1 MQLVI
6 KVFLILFL
14 VSCSSIKFNKVKLEA
29 PPVIIYK
36 TIDDYSNKVP
46 IMLSKDN
53 SRIIAYPHPRDVFYN
68 EGLAYPTKLDSGYLF
83 DNMGINTNT
92 VYIDINI
99 DLYSKYDKVPTL
111 SKIDSL
117 IIGLNPFLE
126 MHNCGN
132 KYLLNETT
140 ELNKLIEEDFK
151 NCKCL
156 IKKPSKL
163 DGF

>member
-6 KVFLILFL
+6 KVFLILCL
-14 VSCSSIKFNKVKLEA
+14 VSCSSTKFNKVKLEA

-36 TIDDYSNKVP
+36 TINDYSHKVP

-68 EGLAYPTKLDSGYLF
+68 GVLAYPTKLDSGYLF

-92 VYIDINI
+92 VYININL
-99 DLYSKYDKVPTL
+99 DVYSKYDRAPTL
-111 SKIDSL
+111 SKMDSL

-126 MHNCGN
+126 MYNCGN
-132 KYLLNETT
+132 RYLVNEIPD
-140 ELNKLIEEDFK
+140 LNKLINEGFK
-151 NCKCL
+151 NCECL
-156 IKKPSKL
+156 IKN
-163 DGF
+163 